1 MSEKKINNKLLND
14 TQFISWRAKRAN
26 INIIMAAGGG
36 VSMVRSALARAAV
49 FGWRRRGVVCVA
61 WRAGCVCMRVVRV
74 CVCACG
80 TVRAVRTERQAA
92 GRAAES
98 DGSAD

>member
-1 MSEKKINNKLLND
+1 
-14 TQFISWRAKRAN
+14 
-26 INIIMAAGGG
+26 
-36 VSMVRSALARAAV
+36 
-49 FGWRRRGVVCVA
+49 
-61 WRAGCVCMRVVRV
+61 MRVVRV

-98 DGSAD
+98 DGSADGWRRVCADVCVRRVWLLCDEFRRMERLRAMSAWWTWSVDARVVMHACGREPLDIETRSYL